1 MFNYSR
7 ENAYNDPDMLCTGLN
22 GISMQE
28 NIAHLSLWAIMN
40 SPLLIGADL
49 DLIEAQYVDMLKN
62 KKMLSVN

>member
-1 MFNYSR
+1 
-7 ENAYNDPDMLCTGLN
+7 
-22 GISMQE
+22 MQE

-62 KKMLSVN
+62 KKMLSVNQD